1 MSWLH
6 RHHRVH
12 LHNFRWY
19 FYISGSKFAY
29 ISIIANT
36 WVMRCD
42 ITRATTSR
50 GSTDFFSFSNLMGP
64 LPPMW
69 SVLTKTSGTSC
80 LCIYDVHYDLQFQA
94 STGVLEHIFHG
105 TWGTPVLICIFPLL
119 HCDNVDNSVILKR

>member
-1 MSWLH
+1 MTAEDVKLKKTFCFIFILKSMGELH
-6 RHHRVH
+6 
-12 LHNFRWY
+12 
-19 FYISGSKFAY
+19 
-29 ISIIANT
+29 
-36 WVMRCD
+36 
-42 ITRATTSR
+42 
-50 GSTDFFSFSNLMGP
+50 FSFSNLMGP